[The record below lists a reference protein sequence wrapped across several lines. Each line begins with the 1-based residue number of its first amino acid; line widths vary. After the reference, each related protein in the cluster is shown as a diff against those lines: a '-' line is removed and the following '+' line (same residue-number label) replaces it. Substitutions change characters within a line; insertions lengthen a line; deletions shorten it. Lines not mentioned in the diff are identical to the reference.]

1 MARFRAPPRQS
12 TDGMYEWEEKEERE
26 ERKER
31 KERKES
37 IEELLGEPEEMK
49 LVQIRIPASERDRF
63 KMIAASE
70 NLTMGRLLL
79 RMIQEY
85 ED

>member
-12 TDGMYEWEEKEERE
+12 TDGMYEWEEREERE
-26 ERKER
+26 
-31 KERKES
+31 ES

-63 KMIAASE
+63 KTIAASE
-70 NLTMGRLLL
+70 NLTMGGLLL
-79 RMIQEY
+79 RMIHEY
-85 ED
+85 EEG